1 MSALALLIRGTA
13 FSPALPARGVFM
25 SQNGLPSL
33 LDRHWAESA
42 LAIGA
47 IVIAA
52 VSLWVAFDTE
62 QTNRE
67 LVASERQLVSA
78 NSWPF
83 MQIGENDTDLQGKE
97 GITLLYMNQGIGP
110 AKLESFELFWKGKP
124 QRGPEE
130 LLRACCQ
137 VPGASTAWMNT
148 SLGMSSTYGL
158 VLRPG
163 QALNF
168 IFMTRTAETAASI
181 DALRSGRRNLSFR
194 FCYCSVFDECW
205 AGERQFG
212 KTADFHPARV
222 QACPVPAVPYSH

>member
-1 MSALALLIRGTA
+1 
-13 FSPALPARGVFM
+13 M
-25 SQNGLPSL
+25 SQSGLPSL

-52 VSLWVAFDTE
+52 VSLWVAFDGAR
-62 QTNRE
+62 TNRE

-83 MQIGENDTDLQGKE
+83 MEIGENDSTADGKD
-97 GITLLYMNQGIGP
+97 GLTLLYMNQGIGP
-110 AKLESFELFWKGKP
+110 AKLETFELFWKGKP
-124 QRGPEE
+124 QNGAEQ
-130 LLRACCQ
+130 LLRSCCQ
-137 VPGASTAWMNT
+137 TPGASMD
-148 SLGMSSTYGL
+148 SLTNNLGISSTYGL

-168 IFMTRTAETAASI
+168 ISMERTAANAAALS
-181 DALRSGRRNLSFR
+181 ALRSGMRNLSFR

-205 AGERQFG
+205 VSGRQFG
-212 KTADFHPARV
+212 KPADFQPPQVRT
-222 QACPVPAVPYSH
+222 CPVPAVRYR

>member
-1 MSALALLIRGTA
+1 
-13 FSPALPARGVFM
+13 M

-47 IVIAA
+47 VIIAA

-62 QTNRE
+62 RTNRE

-83 MQIGENDTDLQGKE
+83 MEIGENDTNLEGKD
-97 GITLLYMNQGIGP
+97 GLTLLYMNQGIGP

-124 QRGPEE
+124 LSGPEE
-130 LLRACCQ
+130 LLRTCCQ
-137 VPGASTAWMNT
+137 APGASMTWM
-148 SLGMSSTYGL
+148 SGGLGMSATAGL

-168 IFMTRTAETAASI
+168 VYMTRTPASAASM
-181 DALRSGRRNLSFR
+181 DVLRSNLRNLSFR

-205 AGERQFG
+205 LGKRQFG
-212 KTADFHPARV
+212 KPADFRPPRV
-222 QACPVPAVPYSH
+222 QACPVPTVPYGH